1 MRRLMM
7 CLGVAAML
15 MTAGVRA
22 DPATEV
28 MDLYR
33 SFATAQNRLDT
44 KAVRAL
50 LWNSP
55 DFLWISDGRPYWG
68 PDAMIER
75 MAHFQKA
82 GVWRVEPDYT
92 AARVVSIDANAAY
105 VHVPLQLVIGAKEN
119 PTRLKWLVEVLCRK
133 TDSGWRIAGLFTAQ
147 DKRS

>member
-33 SFATAQNRLDT
+33 AFATAQNKLDT
-44 KAVRAL
+44 DTVRSL
-50 LWNSP
+50 LWESP

-68 PDAMIER
+68 REAMIER
-75 MAHFQKA
+75 MSDFQKA
-82 GVWRVEPDYT
+82 DVWRVEPDYA
-92 AARVVSIDANAAY
+92 AARVVIIDANAAF
-105 VHVPLQLVIGAKEN
+105 VHVPLQLVIGAGEN
-119 PTRLKWLVEVLCRK
+119 PARLKWLVEVVCRK
-133 TDSGWRIAGLFTAQ
+133 TASGWRIAGLFTAQ